1 MKCLKSSN
9 IFSAISAQTTITQS
23 IFFKIYEDKYGG
35 IMYHANINWW
45 KLNYQR
51 TIIGYLYKQFFFLY
65 SELILPL

>member
-9 IFSAISAQTTITQS
+9 IFSAISAQNTITQS
-23 IFFKIYEDKYGG
+23 IFFKIYEDEYEGN
-35 IMYHANINWW
+35 MYHANWW

-51 TIIGYLYKQFFFLY
+51 TIIGYLYKQFFLY